1 MCCVIKFSSP
11 PLVQILPMCSLCR
24 GRNRTLRRAK
34 CPAGNPE
41 LVGWDWLDLGTS
53 PVNPMLAVYTDPPLA
68 LHIHNRLDSETAQP
82 TWTKQE
88 SNTLYQRF
96 LGNGGVWCLLFTEV
110 PKVGVVTSG
119 SSLGALSHMVGS
131 ITSKSSLSLTRH
143 PYPTLTKPWR
153 FSQQDPSSCSYQGT
167 CQLETCLACLQVT
180 QQQTA
185 FLSLIG

>member
-1 MCCVIKFSSP
+1 MSSNSHHHPWCRSCQCVHCAEGETRHSGEPSA
-11 PLVQILPMCSLCR
+11 LLGILNSW
-24 GRNRTLRRAK
+24 
-34 CPAGNPE
+34 
-41 LVGWDWLDLGTS
+41 GWDWLDLGTS

-68 LHIHNRLDSETAQP
+68 LHIHNRLGSETAQP

-96 LGNGGVWCLLFTEV
+96 LENGGVWCLLFTEV

-143 PYPTLTKPWR
+143 PYPTLTKPWS

>member
-1 MCCVIKFSSP
+1 
-11 PLVQILPMCSLCR
+11 MCSLCR

-68 LHIHNRLDSETAQP
+68 LHIHNRLGSETAQP

-131 ITSKSSLSLTRH
+131 ITSKSSLSLTQH
-143 PYPTLTKPWR
+143 PYPTLTKPLQSTGPIQLFIPGHLSIR
-153 FSQQDPSSCSYQGT
+153 NMSCLPTSNTTAT
-167 CQLETCLACLQVT
+167 CISFPHRMKWPECGCRGLMPEL
-180 QQQTA
+180 
-185 FLSLIG
+185 